1 MPGNQGPRIF
11 KRCALCGKEWS
22 SREEFLHDTEIRL
35 IGFQKISENV
45 QTANK
50 VAGLLIYN
58 HTKPICGTT
67 LSIPAQQLWIRALSP
82 VGREPLEKISVKG
95 PS

>member
-1 MPGNQGPRIF
+1 M
-11 KRCALCGKEWS
+11 CGKEWS
-22 SREEFLHDTEIRL
+22 TREEFLHDADVRL

-45 QTANK
+45 QTAKK

-58 HTKPICGTT
+58 HTKPFCGTT

-82 VGREPLEKISVKG
+82 AEREPLEQISVKN
-95 PS
+95 SL